1 MFRLDKKRISTLCSM
16 NDERLWSTLK
26 LFAAGGGID
35 LSKKRVTPR
44 DVESVRRT
52 LGALT
57 DSDISRINELIS
69 VYKYGR

>member
-1 MFRLDKKRISTLCSM
+1 M